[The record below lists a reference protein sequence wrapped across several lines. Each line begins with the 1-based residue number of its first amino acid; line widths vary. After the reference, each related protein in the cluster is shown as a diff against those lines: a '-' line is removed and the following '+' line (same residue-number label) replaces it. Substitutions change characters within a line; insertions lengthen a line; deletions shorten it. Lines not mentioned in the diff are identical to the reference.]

1 MSDLNKIVY
10 PTLDLFLYDLREG
23 LGQDPEIIDYNRERF
38 WQRIY
43 GHPEGDE
50 SDLILEPT
58 LLAKL
63 KQAERSESRLVEL
76 LGADVVKHFER
87 PLEGYYYPIQIGN
100 TYALQVNCSGVYAD
114 GIRQSNHSPQ
124 PITNIKKIQGEILA
138 HINHQPGAIGQTW
151 IMWGQLCDRD
161 QDPTQIA
168 LECYKQLVS
177 KPDWSRDFQAQGKV
191 LGGTLFEFWRPPA
204 DWSEPEAI
212 KNNHHLLI
220 WLFPKKRSID
230 SIIDSITGIYID
242 LIYLLYYRN
251 KILWAYGEINRP
263 LAELKADLV
272 SVKTSIA
279 QISMLPQN
287 TLKLREILSNNLN
300 LLSRYATNL
309 GMLDSQTQTIK
320 TNIEDYQQRL
330 TKLKQVYQR
339 SDWHILREFRD
350 LAASQ
355 YLQQV
360 EMDHGRL
367 KSGLTLLENLI
378 RTVDG
383 MTQTYQTQSNRSLH
397 QSIALAGVGVA
408 TSSITATVLVKQQP
422 PDNNTIFILTPAF
435 AWSLLTGAIATLLMW
450 IILRLFGR

>member
-1 MSDLNKIVY
+1 MLSKRKIKGQTLNTSLGKGFWIPPIGNLIGKTLPDTRRFFFSIEAISFTVGWRIATLRENFWNRQEFTILVTIRWKLKPMSDLNKIVY
-10 PTLDLFLYDLREG
+10 PNLDLFLYDLREG
-23 LGQDPEIIDYNRERF
+23 LGQDPEIIDHNRERF

-76 LGADVVKHFER
+76 LGADVVKNFER

-124 PITNIKKIQGEILA
+124 PITNIKNIQREILA

-151 IMWGQLCDRD
+151 ILWGQLCDRD

-177 KPDWSRDFQAQGKV
+177 QPDWSRDFQAQGKV

-204 DWSEPEAI
+204 NWSEPEAI
-212 KNNHHLLI
+212 KHNHHLLI
-220 WLFPKKRSID
+220 WLFPKKPSLD
-230 SIIDSITGIYID
+230 SIIDTITGIYID

-251 KILWAYGEINRP
+251 KILWAYGEINTP

-272 SVKTSIA
+272 
-279 QISMLPQN
+279 
-287 TLKLREILSNNLN
+287 
-300 LLSRYATNL
+300 
-309 GMLDSQTQTIK
+309 
-320 TNIEDYQQRL
+320 
-330 TKLKQVYQR
+330 
-339 SDWHILREFRD
+339 
-350 LAASQ
+350 
-355 YLQQV
+355 
-360 EMDHGRL
+360 
-367 KSGLTLLENLI
+367 
-378 RTVDG
+378 
-383 MTQTYQTQSNRSLH
+383 
-397 QSIALAGVGVA
+397 
-408 TSSITATVLVKQQP
+408 
-422 PDNNTIFILTPAF
+422 
-435 AWSLLTGAIATLLMW
+435 
-450 IILRLFGR
+450 